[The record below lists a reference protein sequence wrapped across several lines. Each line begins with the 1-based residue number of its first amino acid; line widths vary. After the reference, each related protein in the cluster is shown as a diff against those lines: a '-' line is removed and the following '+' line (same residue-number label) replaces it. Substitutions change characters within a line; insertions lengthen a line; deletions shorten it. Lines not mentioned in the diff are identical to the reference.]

1 MEQAQEHKELQS
13 ENLHLQQIIA
23 FVHSQIAQLMQ
34 RREER
39 EAAISTAHDD
49 LQEYAPRA
57 ETISSLYSMQ
67 GFHDMAE
74 LSQYSQSET
83 DQIAA
88 HEKETVTIQS
98 LKVMLDSPY
107 FARID
112 FRFSG
117 EETAESIYIG
127 RCTLMD
133 KDSLFIHVHDWRA
146 PISSVFYR
154 FGLGKASYEAPAGT
168 IDGDVLLK
176 RQYEIRQGN
185 LQYFFDA
192 DIQIIDEF
200 LRNLLS
206 KNATPQ
212 MKTIVETIQKDQ
224 DIVIRD
230 MESDVLIVQGAAGS
244 GKTSIALHRVA
255 YLMYRELAGKLNAN
269 DILILSPS
277 TVYEKYISHVLPELG
292 ESNVNTM
299 LLEDI
304 FQGVFPHE
312 KIQSRGEWLE
322 QLLSRR
328 EHKQAELLKASMAFK
343 GSAAFVKI
351 LDRLVL
357 DLPKKWINF
366 RDVDYDGQCIAYR
379 DVLKSAVC
387 NPKKIA
393 SLGMRLKW
401 LEQEI
406 FEKVHQLRKNRMRK
420 LNDYAA
426 RFPEHMTETE
436 EFARWISIWESAALL
451 KEVRAFTVIDTKAL
465 YRRIFQDK
473 QSFYRLA
480 KGIALP
486 DNIEEILEFTCNQF
500 TDELLGY
507 DDAAALTYLHIRIHG
522 CDEYS
527 NIRQLVIDEAQDEEP
542 LHFALLRALFP
553 HARYTI
559 LGDVNQAIGKQA
571 DTSMYQQ
578 ISAILG
584 KGKSTYATME
594 KSFRCTEEI
603 WRYSAKFLPPNMAGQ
618 CFSRSGEE
626 PVVHGAASLSEMDD
640 LLAEE
645 VAACKEKGF
654 GSIGLICK
662 NEKDASILYQRLNR
676 RMELRFIHHDS
687 VADLKGT
694 LVLPIYMAKGLEFDA
709 VLICDA
715 DHMHYHTEDDKR
727 LLYIA
732 STRALHRL
740 NLFYSGE
747 ISPLL

>member
-1 MEQAQEHKELQS
+1 MEQAQEQKELQF
-13 ENLHLQQIIA
+13 ENLHLQQTIA

-34 RREER
+34 KREER
-39 EAAISTAHDD
+39 ETAISIAHDD

-57 ETISSLYSMQ
+57 ETITSLYSMQ

-88 HEKETVTIQS
+88 LEKETVTIQS

-117 EETAESIYIG
+117 EENAESIYIG
-127 RCTLMD
+127 RCMLMD
-133 KDSLFIHVHDWRA
+133 RNTFFIHVHDWRA

-154 FGLGKASYEAPAGT
+154 NGLGEASYEAPAGT
-168 IDGDVLLK
+168 IDGEVLLK

-230 MESDVLIVQGAAGS
+230 MDSDVLIVQGAAGS

-292 ESNVNTM
+292 EKNVKTM

-304 FQGVFPHE
+304 FQGIFPQE

-322 QLLSRR
+322 QLLSCQ
-328 EHKQAELLKASMAFK
+328 EYKQAELLKTSMAFK

-357 DLPKKWINF
+357 DLPKKWIDF
-366 RDVDYDGQCIAYR
+366 RDVNYDGQCIAYR
-379 DVLKSAVC
+379 EVLKSAIC

-393 SLGMRLKW
+393 VLGMRLIW

-420 LNDYAA
+420 LNNFAS
-426 RFPEHMTETE
+426 RFPEHMTESE
-436 EFARWISIWESAALL
+436 EFARWLSIWESGALL
-451 KEVRAFTVIDTKAL
+451 KEIRAFTRIDTKAL
-465 YRRIFQDK
+465 YRRLFHDK
-473 QSFYRLA
+473 QGFYRLA

-486 DNIEEILEFTCNQF
+486 ENIDEILAFTCDQL
-500 TDELLGY
+500 TDGQLGY
-507 DDAAALTYLHIRIHG
+507 DDAAALTYLNIRIHG
-522 CDEYS
+522 CEEYS
-527 NIRQLVIDEAQDEEP
+527 HIRQLVIDEAQDEEP
-542 LHFALLRALFP
+542 F
-553 HARYTI
+553 
-559 LGDVNQAIGKQA
+559 
-571 DTSMYQQ
+571 
-578 ISAILG
+578 
-584 KGKSTYATME
+584 
-594 KSFRCTEEI
+594 
-603 WRYSAKFLPPNMAGQ
+603 W
-618 CFSRSGEE
+618 
-626 PVVHGAASLSEMDD
+626 EM
-640 LLAEE
+640 L
-645 VAACKEKGF
+645 
-654 GSIGLICK
+654 
-662 NEKDASILYQRLNR
+662 
-676 RMELRFIHHDS
+676 
-687 VADLKGT
+687 
-694 LVLPIYMAKGLEFDA
+694 
-709 VLICDA
+709 
-715 DHMHYHTEDDKR
+715 
-727 LLYIA
+727 
-732 STRALHRL
+732 TR
-740 NLFYSGE
+740 
-747 ISPLL
+747 P